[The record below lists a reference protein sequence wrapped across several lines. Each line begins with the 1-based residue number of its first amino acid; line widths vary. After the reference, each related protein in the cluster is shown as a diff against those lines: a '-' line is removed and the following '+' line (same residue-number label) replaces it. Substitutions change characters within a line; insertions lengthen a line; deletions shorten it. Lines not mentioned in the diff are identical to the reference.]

1 MVDYDLTKHAQESLA
16 KRSNIRLEWLQQVL
30 EKPQKIESDA
40 IDPELEHRLG
50 RIDEYEGRV
59 LRVIV
64 QTAVTP
70 LRIVTAYFDRTMRN
84 KL

>member
-1 MVDYDLTKHAQESLA
+1 MNYVLTEHARESLA
-16 KRSNIRLEWLQQVL
+16 KRSNIRLEWLQRVL
-30 EKPQKIESDA
+30 EQPQQVEPDP
-40 IDPELEHRLG
+40 IDSELEHRLG

-64 QTAVTP
+64 NATATP
-70 LRIVTAYFDRTMRN
+70 LRIVTVYFDRNMGK

>member
-1 MVDYDLTKHAQESLA
+1 VNYVLTEHARESLA
-16 KRSNIRLEWLQQVL
+16 KRSNIRLEWLQRVL
-30 EKPQKIESDA
+30 EQPQQVEPDP

-64 QTAVTP
+64 NTASTS
-70 LRIVTAYFDRTMRN
+70 LHIVTVYFDRNRGR